1 MNKSQLTRITVVSI
15 GLLVLLLSGA
25 EARSVNLP
33 SPQCHPSII
42 SSMPPKIRKICDAL
56 STIWEFSDAME
67 NYLDEKGDFYLKRK
81 CFILHFSVTYLL
93 FVQFS
98 SYGAFK
104 SVPDGRSRT
113 VSKRTWSYF
122 SKIWS
127 LNRQRKTYLLP
138 LFFDILGEG
147 VVIHCLLWTNTLVNG
162 LMISF
167 EWFKVIF
174 SFSFFP

>member
-67 NYLDEKGDFYLKRK
+67 NYLDEKGDLKNVFF
-81 CFILHFSVTYLL
+81 CIFQLL
-93 FVQFS
+93 TLNFVQFS

-127 LNRQRKTYLLP
+127 LNRQRKTYFLV
-138 LFFDILGEG
+138 LFWYSRWRCRHSLFAL
-147 VVIHCLLWTNTLVNG
+147 N
-162 LMISF
+162 
-167 EWFKVIF
+167 
-174 SFSFFP
+174 

>member
-67 NYLDEKGDFYLKRK
+67 NYLDEKGDLKNVFF
-81 CFILHFSVTYLL
+81 CVFQLL
-93 FVQFS
+93 TLNFVQFS

-127 LNRQRKTYLLP
+127 LNRQRKT
-138 LFFDILGEG
+138 F
-147 VVIHCLLWTNTLVNG
+147 T
-162 LMISF
+162 SF
-167 EWFKVIF
+167 LIF
-174 SFSFFP
+174 SVKVSSFIVCFELTLWLMG